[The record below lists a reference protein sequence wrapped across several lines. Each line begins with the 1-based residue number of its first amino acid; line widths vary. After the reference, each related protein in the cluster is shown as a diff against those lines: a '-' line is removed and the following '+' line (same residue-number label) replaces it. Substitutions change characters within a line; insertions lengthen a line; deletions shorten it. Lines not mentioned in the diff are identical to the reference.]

1 MYHFLRLSQRNACYT
16 ICTHARSL
24 RLLVIGTRRRWPHNV
39 LRYGN
44 LHTTA
49 VAPESAQCAEQCEI
63 GEWGKY
69 EMSNKLRQHAPIGHN
84 MCKTHSH
91 SQFYSD
97 RAATHRPAANCR
109 TESTANSTRTAH
121 FHEPVCVRATLEC
134 TSIVPYR
141 GIGILWGGPN
151 KKDIQSGT
159 AYTTNVDSVQ
169 H

>member
-1 MYHFLRLSQRNACYT
+1 MRVTRYAR
-16 ICTHARSL
+16 THARTL
-24 RLLVIGTRRRWPHNV
+24 TEIIGHWHK
-39 LRYGN
+39 
-44 LHTTA
+44 
-49 VAPESAQCAEQCEI
+49 APLAAQCSTVRQFAYDSGRTRI
-63 GEWGKY
+63 RA
-69 EMSNKLRQHAPIGHN
+69 MRNKLRQHAPIGHN

-97 RAATHRPAANCR
+97 RAATHRPAANYR

-141 GIGILWGGPN
+141 GIGISWGGPN